1 MNRPSMIIVVVA
13 LAALIFA
20 ASTFTV
26 HEREKA
32 IKLALGEIVRADYKP
47 GLHFKIPFY
56 NTVHVF
62 DGRIL
67 TLDARPARV
76 LTSEKKNV
84 VVDAFVKW
92 RIANVELFYRATSGD
107 ERNALTRLSQ
117 FTNKSVLDAVGKRT
131 VKEVISGERVELMG
145 EVRTQVN
152 LSASELGV
160 EITDVRV
167 KKVEL
172 PPDVSDAVYSRME
185 KERATVAKAFRSRGE
200 EQAKGI
206 RADAERQ
213 REEVLA
219 EAYAES
225 EEIRGEGDAAAA
237 EIYAG
242 AYGANRE
249 FYNLYRSLNAYRNSF
264 GGAGDVLVLQPDS
277 EFFRYF
283 NHSSGKQ

>member
-1 MNRPSMIIVVVA
+1 MNRPSMIVIVLV
-13 LAALIFA
+13 LAALVFG

-32 IKLALGEIVRADYKP
+32 IKLALGEIVRADYEP

-56 NTVHVF
+56 NNVF
-62 DGRIL
+62 KFESRIL
-67 TLDARPARV
+67 TLDARPERV

-92 RIANVELFYRATSGD
+92 RIADVERFYRSTSGD

-117 FTNKSVLDAVGKRT
+117 FTRKGVLDAVGKRT
-131 VKEVISGERVELMG
+131 VQEVISGERVALMG
-145 EVRTQVN
+145 EIQTQM
-152 LSASELGV
+152 AEPAAELGIEV
-160 EITDVRV
+160 VDVRL
-167 KKVEL
+167 KKIEL
-172 PPDVSDAVYSRME
+172 PPDVSDSVYSRME

-219 EAYAES
+219 EAYSES
-225 EEIRGEGDAAAA
+225 EQIRGEGDAAAA
-237 EIYAG
+237 EIYAR
-242 AYGANRE
+242 AYGRDRE
-249 FYNLYRSLNAYRNSF
+249 FYNLYRSLNAYREAFSNE
-264 GGAGDVLVLQPDS
+264 GDVLVLQPDS

-283 NHSSGKQ
+283 NQSGGSQ